1 MDADLAKLK
10 SRIRILSDE
19 EVVKILTSDRNQ
31 YAKGALDFAMEEAER
46 RGLDINVDPSKNYE
60 NKGDLQKKVDLSG
73 IAGWLIIVAIDLIIL
88 SLIFLYVIYERISV
102 LGDPSYS
109 SIFIEI
115 PFMPTLLIIE
125 IIRYTVFFSFAI
137 YITIYFFKKD
147 IRFPK
152 MFTIFLITNAII
164 GILNMFVEINTYG
177 EASNY
182 SGIGG
187 LLRGFGHAA
196 IWIIYMK
203 KSERVKA
210 TFVN

>member
-1 MDADLAKLK
+1 MNNKL
-10 SRIRILSDE
+10 
-19 EVVKILTSDRNQ
+19 
-31 YAKGALDFAMEEAER
+31 G
-46 RGLDINVDPSKNYE
+46 
-60 NKGDLQKKVDLSG
+60 
-73 IAGWLIIVAIDLIIL
+73 GWLIVVAIDLIIL
-88 SLIFLYVIYERISV
+88 SLIFLYLIYERISV

-125 IIRYTVFFSFAI
+125 IIRYAVYFSFAI
-137 YITIYFFKKD
+137 YITIYFFKRD
-147 IRFPK
+147 NRFPK

-177 EASNY
+177 ETSNY
-182 SGIGG
+182 SGFWG

-203 KSERVKA
+203 KSDRVKS